1 MNKSGFDALSY
12 DDVDKKERGGGGGLE
27 RKLKGKKQ
35 ISCGSGMLAHTIL
48 KLKTTE
54 TPFMAI
60 FLYYGP
66 PKNSVSNF

>member
-12 DDVDKKERGGGGGLE
+12 DDVDKKERGLE